1 MEKIFS
7 KMLSRGLLTLTLAGF
22 APVRRPKRL
31 FGLMNVDTSHS
42 LLRVPLTLAL
52 LYGESKKSDL
62 KITRTILA
70 GIGIFYL
77 AVGTAGTADKK
88 IGGTLPSGLTG
99 FDKFYHLIVGSVAF
113 WLGTRSGRMLK
124 P

>member
-1 MEKIFS
+1 M
-7 KMLSRGLLTLTLAGF
+7 
-22 APVRRPKRL
+22 
-31 FGLMNVDTSHS
+31 
-42 LLRVPLTLAL
+42 
-52 LYGESKKSDL
+52 
-62 KITRTILA
+62 A